1 MTNAYLET
9 EKGQNE
15 LERLAATQKREGSMK
30 AIEWDTTALLDAAD
44 VGFAMYDLSRKDKQE
59 AEKILAGWTEQDI
72 QSINQTINSLRQSR
86 NSEIQAQL
94 NRMRI
99 IQESFAQKQ
108 TAEIAQ
114 YEVAQRELTKI
125 MVAMAEMET
134 ALKTQPPFNRIVQL
148 EMKGRDQDGLTE
160 TEKEE
165 KKKLEDQLA
174 ITLNGMSSD
183 IQSARDAY
191 DKTVRQFTSRPD
203 PSKVLA
209 DELGSVQ

>member
-1 MTNAYLET
+1 
-9 EKGQNE
+9 
-15 LERLAATQKREGSMK
+15 
-30 AIEWDTTALLDAAD
+30 
-44 VGFAMYDLSRKDKQE
+44 
-59 AEKILAGWTEQDI
+59 
-72 QSINQTINSLRQSR
+72 
-86 NSEIQAQL
+86 
-94 NRMRI
+94 MRI